1 VDYGSIIICYERQVA
16 GDKFLRMS
24 SLSSGLDWRH
34 VRLAG
39 PEPQV
44 SFVKTKN
51 SEARGVPLHERV
63 VAELPTSSPVRT
75 RCSGGRTADRTA
87 GRGIRATLAPARES
101 RPRSR
106 APAGALASRISGCT
120 IVGTLGPA
128 GTMPEP

>member
-63 VAELPTSSPVRT
+63 VAELAKPRAP
-75 RCSGGRTADRTA
+75 SGRGVQAA
-87 GRGIRATLAPARES
+87 GRQAVQPAEEFERH
-101 RPRSR
+101 
-106 APAGALASRISGCT
+106 
-120 IVGTLGPA
+120 
-128 GTMPEP
+128 